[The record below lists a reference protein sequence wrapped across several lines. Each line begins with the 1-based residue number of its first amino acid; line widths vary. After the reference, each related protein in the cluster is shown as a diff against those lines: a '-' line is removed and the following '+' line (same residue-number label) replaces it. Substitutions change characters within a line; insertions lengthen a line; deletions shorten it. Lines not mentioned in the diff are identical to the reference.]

1 MAYNGCDTSTF
12 SIIFLLLFLSFG
24 TWSSWFHGRYI
35 DYESELYFGVTDKL
49 LKTNGQ
55 NVSVVWDMRG
65 SLSPKSS
72 WSTIA
77 LPHSFVK
84 HRGSLYFLA
93 ETPAVSGESLWK
105 YDKASGGSLVVALEK
120 SLKYAEKF
128 HLFKYKDGVFLCVN
142 YPSWASSDEVI
153 IYKLVG
159 DSLSDSGMASASLE
173 SSTIGSSEMS
183 WIGSG
188 EEFNGSLFLGA
199 RAKVPGEGVY
209 GFTFYDEE
217 YQLWEFDGSKTE
229 LAVDAASVGNPKFG
243 WEAIEWITSFDDK
256 LFFTTSSGTGEYYCT
271 THLWAW
277 DGVDTAAVQSALP
290 CVVSWLT
297 PFDGRLYMKG
307 KTGKNGFELWVYT
320 PDGWTK
326 PVSSKPTHGPIA
338 RPTEEESSDWD
349 WSGLDEIDYNR
360 DGENFG
366 EDEAQELMGDIL
378 DAYNSAY
385 AFGNMALI
393 LVGVFSFWHLF

>member
-1 MAYNGCDTSTF
+1 MAYNGYDTSTF
-12 SIIFLLLFLSFG
+12 SIIFLFLKSFG

-105 YDKASGGSLVVALEK
+105 YDKASGGSLVVDLEE

-277 DGVDTAAVQSALP
+277 DGVNTAAVQSALP

-297 PFDGRLYMKG
+297 PFDGRLYMNG
-307 KTGKNGFELWVYT
+307 KTGKMDLSFGFTLRMAGPNPSRPNLHMDLSHALQEKNRPIGTGVA
-320 PDGWTK
+320 WTK
-326 PVSSKPTHGPIA
+326 LTTTEMEKILARMKPKTLWMIFSTPMILPMLSGIWRSS
-338 RPTEEESSDWD
+338 
-349 WSGLDEIDYNR
+349 
-360 DGENFG
+360 
-366 EDEAQELMGDIL
+366 
-378 DAYNSAY
+378 
-385 AFGNMALI
+385 
-393 LVGVFSFWHLF
+393 